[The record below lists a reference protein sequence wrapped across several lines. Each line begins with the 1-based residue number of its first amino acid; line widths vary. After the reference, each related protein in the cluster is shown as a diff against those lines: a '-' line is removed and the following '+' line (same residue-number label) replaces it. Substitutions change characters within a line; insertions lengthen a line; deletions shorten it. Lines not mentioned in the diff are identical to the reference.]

1 MNLKN
6 NITYLKEKRQLN
18 LLVRVNDNI
27 LIFLDKLKSK
37 VYKGNSFTY
46 L

>member
-27 LIFLDKLKSK
+27 LILLDKLKSK